1 MAGGR
6 PPKFETPEELQEA
19 IEQYIKK
26 RGNEEK
32 PITMS
37 GMAYELGFASRQ
49 SLYDY
54 GNKDEF
60 SYTITRARLLIE
72 DNYEQ
77 CLHNPQTCNGAKF
90 ALAAGFGWKEKKEI
104 THSGNMQFTGIN
116 VTPPTNEDV

>member
-6 PPKFETPEELQEA
+6 PPKFETPKELLDSINAYFKERC
-19 IEQYIKK
+19 EDD
-26 RGNEEK
+26 K
-32 PITMS
+32 PITVS
-37 GMAYELGFASRQ
+37 GLAYALGFASRQ
-49 SLYDY
+49 SMYDY
-54 GNKDEF
+54 GKKDEY
-60 SYTITRARLLIE
+60 SYIITRAKLLIE

-116 VTPPTNEDV
+116 VTPPSNEDV

>member
-37 GMAYELGFASRQ
+37 GMAYELGFASRRKKLSIGTYSNQ
-49 SLYDY
+49 GS
-54 GNKDEF
+54 EW
-60 SYTITRARLLIE
+60 
-72 DNYEQ
+72 
-77 CLHNPQTCNGAKF
+77 KF
-90 ALAAGFGWKEKKEI
+90 LELPNRGLR
-104 THSGNMQFTGIN
+104 N
-116 VTPPTNEDV
+116 DV